1 MTKNA
6 NANHGARSDLLSAI
20 AHQLGV
26 RLDQGEADDRA
37 QALKKRIIF
46 AFQLAYGLCWLP
58 YVAVYAAVGATV
70 SAGICLTFGVLPSW
84 LVGMWLIRQR
94 GRFAAAGLLASVC
107 SATALF
113 LLTFTTGGAHS
124 AIIIWLLA
132 VMMGAFLQLETR
144 VARYFFGYVLLLV
157 SAVFLLQSLHGNA
170 YFELPFPA
178 DADWFVGYNYISAL
192 LACGWLTSVFIRNIN
207 DGYQAL
213 MVAERSA
220 RQANQA
226 KSAFLANMSH
236 EIRTP
241 MNAVTGMAHLIRQ
254 GGLSAKQAAQMDKLE
269 FAGEHLLGIL
279 NAILDLS
286 KIDAAKYTLEETD
299 LRVESIVGNV
309 MAMIKQRAEDKHLVL
324 TSDIATFPGG
334 LIGDPTRLQQALL
347 NYATNAVKFTEK
359 GRITLRAILE
369 EETEDSVLVRFVVI
383 DTGIGIAP
391 EVMPRLFS
399 TFEQADSAT
408 TRKYGGTGLGLA
420 ITRKL
425 AQLMGGD
432 AGAESSPGAGSTFWF
447 TARLKKTPL
456 TAIPDPQPA
465 NDGDPMLALQDRHAG
480 RRILVVEDEPVN
492 REIIVMLLEDA
503 CLAVH
508 SAEDGAIGL
517 SLASQNTYDLILMD
531 MQMPNMDGLEAS
543 RRIRQLPD
551 GNRTPILAMTANAYA
566 EDKANCFAAGMN
578 DFLAKPIIPATLYA
592 HLLKWLAKPAA

>member
-1 MTKNA
+1 MTNHAK
-6 NANHGARSDLLSAI
+6 ANHGARSEFLSTL
-20 AHQLGV
+20 AHRLGI
-26 RLDQGEADDRA
+26 RLDAVDEHDRA
-37 QALKKRIIF
+37 QAMQRRIIF

-58 YVAVYAAVGATV
+58 YVVVYATVGATV
-70 SAGICLTFGVLPSW
+70 SAGICLIFGVLPAW
-84 LVGMWLIRQR
+84 LGMAWLIRHG
-94 GRFAAAGLLASVC
+94 GRFATAGLLSSVC

-157 SAVFLLQSLHGNA
+157 SAVFLLHPVHANA
-170 YFELPFPA
+170 YFELPFPE
-178 DADWFVGYNYISAL
+178 DTVWFISYNYIFAL

-213 MVAERSA
+213 MLAEQAA

-254 GGLSAKQAAQMDKLE
+254 GGLTAKQAAQMDKLE

-286 KIDAAKYTLEETD
+286 KIDAAKCDLEETE
-299 LRVESIVGNV
+299 LRVESIIGNV
-309 MAMIKQRAEDKHLVL
+309 MAMIKVRADAKHLAL
-324 TSDIATFPGG
+324 TSDIAPFPGG
-334 LIGDPTRLQQALL
+334 LIGDPIRLQQALL
-347 NYATNAVKFTEK
+347 NYAANALKFTEK
-359 GRITLRAILE
+359 GQVTLQARLE
-369 EETEDSVLVRFVVI
+369 EETDESVLVRFVVI

-391 EVMPRLFS
+391 EVMPRLFT

-408 TRKYGGTGLGLA
+408 TRRYGGTGLGLA

-432 AGAESSPGAGSTFWF
+432 AGAESTPGAGSTFWF
-447 TARLKKTPL
+447 TARLKKSPVATIAKQAPAMLEDPL
-456 TAIPDPQPA
+456 
-465 NDGDPMLALQDRHAG
+465 LVLQQQHAG
-480 RRILVVEDEPVN
+480 RRILVIEDEPVN
-492 REIIVMLLEDA
+492 LEIIVMLLEDA
-503 CLAVH
+503 YLAMD

-551 GNRTPILAMTANAYA
+551 GSRTPILAMTANAYA

-592 HLLKWLAKPAA
+592 HLLKWLAKTAA

>member
-1 MTKNA
+1 
-6 NANHGARSDLLSAI
+6 
-20 AHQLGV
+20 
-26 RLDQGEADDRA
+26 
-37 QALKKRIIF
+37 
-46 AFQLAYGLCWLP
+46 
-58 YVAVYAAVGATV
+58 
-70 SAGICLTFGVLPSW
+70 
-84 LVGMWLIRQR
+84 
-94 GRFAAAGLLASVC
+94 
-107 SATALF
+107 LF

-157 SAVFLLQSLHGNA
+157 SAVFLLHPVHANA
-170 YFELPFPA
+170 YFELPFPE
-178 DADWFVGYNYISAL
+178 DTVWFISYNYIFAL

-213 MVAERSA
+213 MLAEQAA

-254 GGLSAKQAAQMDKLE
+254 GGLTAKQAAQMDKLE

-286 KIDAAKYTLEETD
+286 KIDAAKCDLEETE
-299 LRVESIVGNV
+299 LRVESIIGNV
-309 MAMIKQRAEDKHLVL
+309 MAMIKVRADAKHLAL
-324 TSDIATFPGG
+324 TSDIAPFPGG
-334 LIGDPTRLQQALL
+334 LIGDPIRLQQALL
-347 NYATNAVKFTEK
+347 NYAANALKFTEK
-359 GRITLRAILE
+359 GQVTLQARLE
-369 EETEDSVLVRFVVI
+369 EETDESVLVRFVVI

-391 EVMPRLFS
+391 EVMPRLFT
-399 TFEQADSAT
+399 TFEQADSAI
-408 TRKYGGTGLGLA
+408 TRRYGGTGLGLA

-432 AGAESSPGAGSTFWF
+432 AGAESTPGAGSTFWF
-447 TARLKKTPL
+447 TARLKKSPVATIAKQAPAMLEDPL
-456 TAIPDPQPA
+456 
-465 NDGDPMLALQDRHAG
+465 LVLQQQHAG
-480 RRILVVEDEPVN
+480 RRILVIEDEPVN
-492 REIIVMLLEDA
+492 LEIIVMLLEDA
-503 CLAVH
+503 YLAMD

-551 GNRTPILAMTANAYA
+551 GSRTPILAMTANAYA

-592 HLLKWLAKPAA
+592 HLLKWLAKTAA

>member
-1 MTKNA
+1 MTNHAK
-6 NANHGARSDLLSAI
+6 ANHGARSELLSTL
-20 AHQLGV
+20 AHRLGI
-26 RLDQGEADDRA
+26 RLDAVDEPDRA
-37 QALKKRIIF
+37 QAMQRRIIF

-58 YVAVYAAVGATV
+58 YVVVYATVGATV
-70 SAGICLTFGVLPSW
+70 SAGICLIFGVLPAW
-84 LVGMWLIRQR
+84 LGMAWLIRHG
-94 GRFAAAGLLASVC
+94 GRFATAGLLSSVC

-157 SAVFLLQSLHGNA
+157 SAVFLLHPVHANA
-170 YFELPFPA
+170 YFELPFPE
-178 DADWFVGYNYISAL
+178 DTVWFISYNYIFAL

-213 MVAERSA
+213 MLAEQAA

-254 GGLSAKQAAQMDKLE
+254 GGLTAKQAAQMDKLE

-286 KIDAAKYTLEETD
+286 KIDAAKCDLEETE
-299 LRVESIVGNV
+299 LRVESIIGNV
-309 MAMIKQRAEDKHLVL
+309 MAMIKVRADAKHLAL
-324 TSDIATFPGG
+324 TSDIAPFPGG
-334 LIGDPTRLQQALL
+334 LIGDPIRLQQALL
-347 NYATNAVKFTEK
+347 NYAANALKFTEK
-359 GRITLRAILE
+359 GQVTLQARLE
-369 EETEDSVLVRFVVI
+369 EETDESVLVRFVVI

-391 EVMPRLFS
+391 EVMPRLFT
-399 TFEQADSAT
+399 TFEQADSAI
-408 TRKYGGTGLGLA
+408 TRRYGGTGLGLA

-432 AGAESSPGAGSTFWF
+432 AGAESTPGAGSTFWF
-447 TARLKKTPL
+447 TARLKKSPVATIAKQAPAMLEDPL
-456 TAIPDPQPA
+456 
-465 NDGDPMLALQDRHAG
+465 LVLQQQHAG
-480 RRILVVEDEPVN
+480 RRILVIEDEPVN
-492 REIIVMLLEDA
+492 LEIIVMLLEDA
-503 CLAVH
+503 YLAMD

-551 GNRTPILAMTANAYA
+551 GSRTPILAMTANAYA

-592 HLLKWLAKPAA
+592 HLLKWLAKTAA

>member
-1 MTKNA
+1 MTNHAK
-6 NANHGARSDLLSAI
+6 ANHGARSELLSTL
-20 AHQLGV
+20 AHRLGI
-26 RLDQGEADDRA
+26 RLDAVDEHDRA
-37 QALKKRIIF
+37 QAMQRRIIF

-58 YVAVYAAVGATV
+58 YVVVYGTVGATV
-70 SAGICLTFGVLPSW
+70 SAGICLIFGVLPAW
-84 LVGMWLIRQR
+84 LGMAWLIRHG
-94 GRFAAAGLLASVC
+94 GRFATAGLLSSVC

-157 SAVFLLQSLHGNA
+157 SAVFLLHPVHANA
-170 YFELPFPA
+170 YFELPFPE
-178 DADWFVGYNYISAL
+178 DTVWFISYNYIFAL

-213 MVAERSA
+213 MLAEQAA

-254 GGLSAKQAAQMDKLE
+254 GGLTAKQAAQMDKLE

-286 KIDAAKYTLEETD
+286 KIDAAKCDLEETD
-299 LRVESIVGNV
+299 LRVERIIGNV
-309 MAMIKQRAEDKHLVL
+309 MAMIKVRADAKHLAL
-324 TSDIATFPGG
+324 TSDIAPFPGG
-334 LIGDPTRLQQALL
+334 LIGDPIRLQQALL
-347 NYATNAVKFTEK
+347 NYAANALKFTEK
-359 GRITLRAILE
+359 GQVTLQARLE
-369 EETEDSVLVRFVVI
+369 EETDESVLVRFVVI

-391 EVMPRLFS
+391 EVMPRLFT

-408 TRKYGGTGLGLA
+408 TRRYGGTGLGLA

-432 AGAESSPGAGSTFWF
+432 AGAESTPGAGSTFWF
-447 TARLKKTPL
+447 TARLKKSPVATIAKQAPAMLEDPL
-456 TAIPDPQPA
+456 
-465 NDGDPMLALQDRHAG
+465 LVLQQQHAG
-480 RRILVVEDEPVN
+480 RRILVIEDEPVN
-492 REIIVMLLEDA
+492 LEIIVMLLEDA
-503 CLAVH
+503 HLAMD

-551 GNRTPILAMTANAYA
+551 GSRTPILAMTANAYA

-592 HLLKWLAKPAA
+592 HLLKWLAKTAA

>member
-1 MTKNA
+1 MTEIA
-6 NANHGARSDLLSAI
+6 NSNHGVRSDLLSTI

-26 RLDQGEADDRA
+26 RFDQAEVHDRA
-37 QALKKRIIF
+37 QLLQKRIIF

-84 LVGMWLIRQR
+84 IGGVWLIRQR
-94 GRFAAAGLLASVC
+94 GNFAAAGLLTSVC

-132 VMMGAFLQLETR
+132 VMMGAFLQLETQ

-157 SAVFLLQSLHGNA
+157 SAVFLLQPLHGNA
-170 YFELPFPA
+170 YFELPFPE
-178 DADWFVGYNYISAL
+178 DAVWFVGYNYIFAL
-192 LACGWLTSVFIRNIN
+192 LACCWLTSVFIRNIN

-213 MVAERSA
+213 MVAERAA
-220 RQANQA
+220 REANQA

-254 GGLSAKQAAQMDKLE
+254 GGLTAKQSEQMDKLE

-286 KIDAAKYTLEETD
+286 KIDAAKFTLEETG

-309 MAMIKQRAEDKHLVL
+309 VAMIKERAEDKHLEL

-347 NYATNAVKFTEK
+347 NYATNAVKFTEN

-369 EETEDSVLVRFVVI
+369 EDTEDSVLVRFVVI

-432 AGAESSPGAGSTFWF
+432 TGAESSPGAGSTFWF
-447 TARLKKTPL
+447 TARLKKAPVKA
-456 TAIPDPQPA
+456 TANQEPA
-465 NDGDPMLALQDRHAG
+465 MGDDPMLVLQQQHAG
-480 RRILVVEDEPVN
+480 RRILVIEDEPVN
-492 REIIVMLLEDA
+492 LEIIIMLLEDA
-503 CLAVH
+503 HLVVDA
-508 SAEDGAIGL
+508 AEDGAIGL
-517 SLASQNTYDLILMD
+517 SLASQNNYDLILMD

-566 EDKANCFAAGMN
+566 EDRANCFAAGMN

-592 HLLKWLAKPAA
+592 YLLKSLAKPAA